1 VVLIVQLNLTYLL
14 TYISDLRCTQSN
26 QTIITLG
33 LHAYQHGLPL
43 DMVTALKLNSLKTD
57 LTGNGCNRILNIIGN
72 LNYQELGFEFIY
84 IFVS

>member
-57 LTGNGCNRILNIIGN
+57 LYTSYIL
-72 LNYQELGFEFIY
+72 LIY